1 VTLNYEDP
9 QTHVFYKSFYGKLLL
24 AIPVQ
29 MKDELRFVATMYK
42 TSYIKGLKENLIST
56 GEFLYSRGGFKW
68 KKWK

>member
-9 QTHVFYKSFYGKLLL
+9 TTHIFYKAFYGKLLL

-29 MKDELRFVATMYK
+29 LKDELRFIATMYK
-42 TSYIKGLKENLIST
+42 TSYIKGLNENLIST
-56 GEFLYSRGGFKW
+56 REFLYLRGGFKW